1 MSISDNKENDKIEI
15 KDKRRTFTMVDDL
28 IVDDEELSWKAKVV
42 YLVLANYSD
51 NTSGECWPSVKS
63 ITKKAGTSR
72 SSVEKGLKELADKD
86 YILRKKRF
94 RENGS
99 QTSSL
104 YILIDLYNHQRNKE
118 VYSKSG
124 GCISKKEGVHSNEV
138 GGASH
143 KSTKELDLKELDSN
157 KLFNNNNKGEDW
169 NKLAEQF
176 KVMLSADKLQDYH
189 IQQIDKLYSFTDKLD
204 LDLILKKMK
213 DTALAPRPSVK
224 YCINGLN
231 KFIDEDITSIEDLQ
245 RKKEKSCDKKEKKKA
260 ERGANDEKQRVKL
273 NYIS

>member
-1 MSISDNKENDKIEI
+1 MSISDNKPKSKIEI

-63 ITKKAGTSR
+63 ITKKAGTSK

-104 YILIDLYNHQRNKE
+104 YILIDLYDHKRNKE

-124 GCISKKEGVHSNEV
+124 GCISKKRGVHSNEV

-157 KLFNNNNKGEDW
+157 KLINNNKGEDW
-169 NKLAEQF
+169 NRLAEQF
-176 KVMLSADKLQDYH
+176 KVMLSVEKLQDYH
-189 IQQIDKLYSFTDKLD
+189 IQQIDKLYSFTDKID
-204 LDLILKKMK
+204 LQLIIKKMK
-213 DTALAPRPSVK
+213 DTALAPKPSLK
-224 YCINGLN
+224 YCINGI
-231 KFIDEDITSIEDLQ
+231 KSWIDKGITSAKDLE